1 MKKIVFFAA
10 VLAVLGLTACEKTL
24 DVGEDN
30 ASTGQVKNS
39 VLQVR
44 TRGASG
50 DGATVAYPVAVYVFE
65 GDECKAS
72 QTIGDEGQ
80 TLNIALTEGT
90 YSVYAVGGVSSS
102 DYVLPSVSD
111 ALTSSAIALQEGKVL
126 TDLMTASAT
135 VTLVDGGT
143 NTVTLGMARKTML
156 IQDVT
161 IKKVPSAAT
170 AVTVTIAP
178 LWQSLTIGGTYSTT
192 NGSSTI
198 ALTRQEDGRTWRN
211 SGSAYLLPPSSQPA
225 SVSVNIT
232 MGGTTKTY
240 TYSTSDELEAGYKI
254 NIDGTY
260 TEAVGVNL
268 TGTITGAT
276 WLGER
281 TISFTFDEDGS
292 STSGNDNNGGDNDG
306 DTQDF
311 PLVGDTYQGCYVLA
325 VTVEDDGLLAELVL
339 LSPNERAVTSAS
351 DAESALASLG
361 VDGISDW
368 TVPTKAQMDA
378 FAAARNDV
386 TPAPAAGIYLY
397 KNNNGVYYQYN
408 LATGATGSA
417 NYITGINLRPVA
429 IVSITKDKTAMKKYM
444 FIALT
449 LLVAACE
456 KPILDE
462 DVVLMNE
469 ANVILHMTQYEQEAF
484 GNSGNRATT
493 RTATDITELCS
504 RLNIAIF
511 DDDGTKVKTV
521 AQKEGDASF
530 GTVALTLAAGTYQLV
545 VIAHNGEGS
554 ATITS
559 TEKVTFPNNKVTD
572 TFYYYG
578 DLVVTSEVQSY
589 DLTLTRAVAMFRMV
603 LTDDEI
609 PSSVAKFK
617 FYYTGGSSTFS
628 PSAGYGCV
636 NSKQTEIRTV
646 ADGVT
651 TFDIFTLPHTEEDVL
666 TKLTVTALDAN
677 DNIIKEKVFENVPVS
692 RNQVTRY
699 TGSFFGSG
707 GSGQTSD
714 GTFRLTADPDWD
726 SVNGYT
732 F

>member
-1 MKKIVFFAA
+1 MKKDLVIVS

-50 DGATVAYPVAVYVFE
+50 DGATVAYPVAVYVFQ

-90 YSVYAVGGVSSS
+90 YAVYAVGGVSAS

-111 ALTSSAIALQEGKVL
+111 ALTTSVIALQEGKKL

-143 NTVTLGMARKTML
+143 NTVTLGMTRKTMQ

-198 ALTRQEDGRTWRN
+198 TLTKQEDGKTWKS
-211 SGSAYLLPPSSQPA
+211 SGSVYLLPPCSQPA

-232 MGGTTKTY
+232 VDGTTKTY

-281 TISFTFDEDGS
+281 TISFTFDESGS
-292 STSGNDNNGGDNDG
+292 STSGNDNNGSNGGDS
-306 DTQDF
+306 QDF
-311 PLVGDTYQGCYVLA
+311 PSVGDTYQGCYVLA
-325 VTVEDDGLLAELVL
+325 VTVEDDGQSAEVVL
-339 LSPNERAVTSAS
+339 LSPNERAVMSAS

-368 TVPTKAQMDA
+368 TVPTKAQVDA

-386 TPAPAAGIYLY
+386 TPTPAAGIYLY

-408 LATGATGSA
+408 LATGPAGSA

-429 IVSITKDKTAMKKYM
+429 IVSITKD
-444 FIALT
+444 
-449 LLVAACE
+449 
-456 KPILDE
+456 
-462 DVVLMNE
+462 
-469 ANVILHMTQYEQEAF
+469 
-484 GNSGNRATT
+484 
-493 RTATDITELCS
+493 
-504 RLNIAIF
+504 
-511 DDDGTKVKTV
+511 
-521 AQKEGDASF
+521 
-530 GTVALTLAAGTYQLV
+530 
-545 VIAHNGEGS
+545 
-554 ATITS
+554 
-559 TEKVTFPNNKVTD
+559 
-572 TFYYYG
+572 
-578 DLVVTSEVQSY
+578 
-589 DLTLTRAVAMFRMV
+589 
-603 LTDDEI
+603 
-609 PSSVAKFK
+609 
-617 FYYTGGSSTFS
+617 
-628 PSAGYGCV
+628 
-636 NSKQTEIRTV
+636 
-646 ADGVT
+646 
-651 TFDIFTLPHTEEDVL
+651 
-666 TKLTVTALDAN
+666 
-677 DNIIKEKVFENVPVS
+677 
-692 RNQVTRY
+692 
-699 TGSFFGSG
+699 
-707 GSGQTSD
+707 
-714 GTFRLTADPDWD
+714 
-726 SVNGYT
+726 
-732 F
+732 

>member
-1 MKKIVFFAA
+1 MKTKTLFASA
-10 VLAVLGLTACEKTL
+10 LAVLGLTACEKGLVDEAAVST
-24 DVGEDN
+24 
-30 ASTGQVKNS
+30 TGQVGNS

-90 YSVYAVGGVSSS
+90 YSVYAVGGVPAS

-111 ALTSSAIALQEGKVL
+111 ALTTSAIALQEGKEL

-135 VTLVDGGT
+135 VTLVDGGM

-192 NGSSTI
+192 NGSTTI
-198 ALTRQEDGRTWRN
+198 TLTKQEDGRTWKN
-211 SGSAYLLPPSSQPA
+211 NGSTYLLPPCSQPA

-281 TISFTFDEDGS
+281 TISFTFDESGS
-292 STSGNDNNGGDNDG
+292 STSGNDNNGGNGG
-306 DTQDF
+306 DSQDF
-311 PLVGDTYQGCYVLA
+311 PSVGDTYQGCYVLA
-325 VTVEDDGLLAELVL
+325 VTVEDDGQSAEVVL

-386 TPAPAAGIYLY
+386 TPAPAAVNYLY

-408 LATGATGSA
+408 LATGATGSV
-417 NYITGINLRPVA
+417 NYLTGINLRPVA
-429 IVSITKDKTAMKKYM
+429 IVSITKD
-444 FIALT
+444 
-449 LLVAACE
+449 
-456 KPILDE
+456 
-462 DVVLMNE
+462 
-469 ANVILHMTQYEQEAF
+469 
-484 GNSGNRATT
+484 
-493 RTATDITELCS
+493 
-504 RLNIAIF
+504 
-511 DDDGTKVKTV
+511 
-521 AQKEGDASF
+521 
-530 GTVALTLAAGTYQLV
+530 
-545 VIAHNGEGS
+545 
-554 ATITS
+554 
-559 TEKVTFPNNKVTD
+559 
-572 TFYYYG
+572 
-578 DLVVTSEVQSY
+578 
-589 DLTLTRAVAMFRMV
+589 
-603 LTDDEI
+603 
-609 PSSVAKFK
+609 
-617 FYYTGGSSTFS
+617 
-628 PSAGYGCV
+628 
-636 NSKQTEIRTV
+636 
-646 ADGVT
+646 
-651 TFDIFTLPHTEEDVL
+651 
-666 TKLTVTALDAN
+666 
-677 DNIIKEKVFENVPVS
+677 
-692 RNQVTRY
+692 
-699 TGSFFGSG
+699 
-707 GSGQTSD
+707 
-714 GTFRLTADPDWD
+714 
-726 SVNGYT
+726 
-732 F
+732 

>member
-1 MKKIVFFAA
+1 MKTKTLFASA
-10 VLAVLGLTACEKTL
+10 LAVLGLTACEKGLVDEAAVST
-24 DVGEDN
+24 
-30 ASTGQVKNS
+30 TGQVGNS

-135 VTLVDGGT
+135 VTLVDGGS
-143 NTVTLGMARKTML
+143 NTVTLGMTRKTML

-198 ALTRQEDGRTWRN
+198 TLTKQEDGRTWKN
-211 SGSAYLLPPSSQPA
+211 SGSSYLLRPCGQPA
-225 SVSVNIT
+225 RVSVNIT

-292 STSGNDNNGGDNDG
+292 STSGNDNNGGSGG

-311 PLVGDTYQGCYVLA
+311 PSVGDTYQGCYVLA
-325 VTVEDDGLLAELVL
+325 VTVEDDGQSAELVL
-339 LSPNERAVTSAS
+339 LSPNEQAVTSAS

-368 TVPTKAQMDA
+368 TVPTKAQVDA
-378 FAAARNDV
+378 FAAAQNDV
-386 TPAPAAGIYLY
+386 TPAPAAGTYLY

-408 LATGATGSA
+408 LATGPTGSA

-429 IVSITKDKTAMKKYM
+429 IVSITKD
-444 FIALT
+444 
-449 LLVAACE
+449 
-456 KPILDE
+456 
-462 DVVLMNE
+462 
-469 ANVILHMTQYEQEAF
+469 
-484 GNSGNRATT
+484 
-493 RTATDITELCS
+493 
-504 RLNIAIF
+504 
-511 DDDGTKVKTV
+511 
-521 AQKEGDASF
+521 
-530 GTVALTLAAGTYQLV
+530 
-545 VIAHNGEGS
+545 
-554 ATITS
+554 
-559 TEKVTFPNNKVTD
+559 
-572 TFYYYG
+572 
-578 DLVVTSEVQSY
+578 
-589 DLTLTRAVAMFRMV
+589 
-603 LTDDEI
+603 
-609 PSSVAKFK
+609 
-617 FYYTGGSSTFS
+617 
-628 PSAGYGCV
+628 
-636 NSKQTEIRTV
+636 
-646 ADGVT
+646 
-651 TFDIFTLPHTEEDVL
+651 
-666 TKLTVTALDAN
+666 
-677 DNIIKEKVFENVPVS
+677 
-692 RNQVTRY
+692 
-699 TGSFFGSG
+699 
-707 GSGQTSD
+707 
-714 GTFRLTADPDWD
+714 
-726 SVNGYT
+726 
-732 F
+732 